1 MTGAADSVATLSGVR
16 VSGPGKEFLI
26 DDEPVDIFIED
37 GRISDIAPAGALPP
51 QGRILDGNGAWAVPG
66 LWDNHVHTVQWA
78 LAAER
83 VALGGAVSASEA
95 AAIMSS
101 AAPLP
106 DGRKVGSGFR
116 DAMWPDQPSLALL
129 DSATGEVPTY
139 LINADV
145 HSTWLNSAALRLE
158 GFDSPDGML
167 REEHAFEISRRLNA
181 VDPER
186 GDRAV
191 RDAGERAASRGIT
204 GLVDFDMAWN
214 ADAWPRRIRAGFA
227 AHRVE
232 FAIYP
237 FDLGRAIRAGLRSG
251 ELHEAADAPEAGR
264 GLIRIGPL
272 KIISDG
278 SLGTRTAACSHSYPG
293 DPENF
298 GVLNVPTAELAEL
311 LTTATGAG
319 LSVAVHAIGDRAVT
333 GALDAFTVSGAVG
346 TIEHAQL
353 VRHSDLA
360 RFGRLGVIAS
370 VQPQH
375 ALDDRD
381 LVGRHWAGQTSI
393 GYPLSA
399 LRDAGV
405 EIRFG
410 SDAPVAPLDPWQA
423 IAAAVTRTD
432 DDRDPWHP
440 EERLTREQAIQASV
454 RTALRPGEAADIAL
468 CGYDPLS
475 ASGADLRGMPVMA
488 TMVAGRLTYGG

>member
-1 MTGAADSVATLSGVR
+1 MIRIGERIGTIAGVR
-16 VSGPGKEFLI
+16 VSGPGREFLI

-37 GRISDIAPAGALPP
+37 GRISDIAPAGALDP
-51 QGRILDGNGAWAVPG
+51 QGEILEGNGAWAVPG

-83 VALGGAVSASEA
+83 VALGSAASASEA
-95 AAIMSS
+95 AAIMAA

-116 DAMWPDQPSLALL
+116 DAMWPDRPTLALL
-129 DSATGEVPTY
+129 DNVTGEVPTY

-158 GFDSPDGML
+158 GFDSVDGML
-167 REEHAFEISRRLNA
+167 REQDAFEISRRLNA
-181 VDPER
+181 VDPDR
-186 GDRAV
+186 GDAAV
-191 RDAGERAASRGIT
+191 LDAGERAASRGVT

-214 ADAWPRRIRAGFA
+214 ADAWPRRVAAGFA

-237 FDLGRAIRAGLRSG
+237 FDLERAIRAGLRSG
-251 ELHEAADAPEAGR
+251 ELDQAEDAPEAGR
-264 GLIRIGPL
+264 DLIHVGPL
-272 KIISDG
+272 KVISDG
-278 SLGTRTAACSHSYPG
+278 SLGTRTAACSHAYPG

-298 GVLNVPTAELAEL
+298 GVLTVPPAELAEL
-311 LTTATGAG
+311 LTVATGAG
-319 LSVAVHAIGDRAVT
+319 LAVAVHAIGDRAVT
-333 GALDAFTVSGAVG
+333 GALDAFTASGAVG

-353 VRHSDLA
+353 VRHADLA
-360 RFGRLGVIAS
+360 RFGRLGIVAS

-393 GYPLSA
+393 GYPLGA

-405 EIRFG
+405 ELRFG

-440 EERLTREQAIQASV
+440 EERLTREQALRASV
-454 RTALRPGEAADIAL
+454 RTSVRPGELADITL
-468 CGYDPLS
+468 CGYDPLT
-475 ASGADLRGMPVMA
+475 ASGADLRGMPVTA

>member
-1 MTGAADSVATLSGVR
+1 MSSVGARVGTITGVR
-16 VSGPGKEFLI
+16 IAGPGQEFLV
-26 DDEPVDIFIED
+26 DDEPVDIFID
-37 GRISDIAPAGALPP
+37 GGRISDIAPTGAMAL
-51 QGRILDGNGAWAVPG
+51 QGEVLDGRGAWAVPG

-78 LAAER
+78 LATER
-83 VALGGAVSASEA
+83 VALGGAASAAEA
-95 AAIMSS
+95 AAIMSAS
-101 AAPLP
+101 APLS

-116 DAMWPDQPSLALL
+116 DAMWPDAPTLALL
-129 DSATGEVPTY
+129 DGATGSIPTY

-145 HSTWLNSAALRLE
+145 HSTWLNSAALSLE
-158 GFDSPDGML
+158 GFTSSDGML
-167 REEHAFEISRRLNA
+167 REQDAFEISRRLNA
-181 VDPER
+181 VDPDR
-186 GDRAV
+186 GDIAV
-191 RDAGERAASRGIT
+191 RAAGERAASRGVT

-214 ADAWPRRIRAGFA
+214 ADAWPRRVAAGFD

-232 FAIYP
+232 FAVYP
-237 FDLGRAIRAGLRSG
+237 FDLTRAVAAGLRSG
-251 ELHEAADAPEAGR
+251 ELHEAPDAPEAGR
-264 GLIRIGPL
+264 GLVHVGPL

-298 GVLNVPTAELAEL
+298 GVLTVPPAELTEL
-311 LTTATGAG
+311 LTVATGAG
-319 LSVAVHAIGDRAVT
+319 LSVAVHALGDRAVT

-353 VRHSDLA
+353 VRHADLA

-381 LVGRHWAGQTSI
+381 LVGKHWAGQTSI
-393 GYPLSA
+393 GYPLGA

-405 EIRFG
+405 ELRFG

-440 EERLTREQAIQASV
+440 EERLTREQALQASV
-454 RTALRPGEAADIAL
+454 RTALRPGELADIVL
-468 CGYDPLS
+468 CGFDPLT
-475 ASGADLRGMPVMA
+475 ASGSDLRGMPIIA
-488 TMVAGRLTYGG
+488 TMVAGRVTHGA

>member
-1 MTGAADSVATLSGVR
+1 MTGVGEHIATIAGVR
-16 VSGPGKEFLI
+16 ISGPGREFLI
-26 DDEPVDIFIED
+26 DDEPVDIFIDD
-37 GRISDIAPAGALPP
+37 GRISDIAPAGAI
-51 QGRILDGNGAWAVPG
+51 QARGRVLEANGAWALPG

-83 VALGGAVSASEA
+83 VALGGAASAAEA
-95 AAIMSS
+95 AAIMAA

-116 DAMWPDQPSLALL
+116 DAMWPDRPSLALL

-145 HSTWLNSAALRLE
+145 HSTWLNSAALRLDGFE
-158 GFDSPDGML
+158 GDDGML
-167 REEHAFEISRRLNA
+167 REQDAFEISRRLNA
-181 VDPER
+181 VDPQR
-186 GDRAV
+186 GDEAV
-191 RDAGERAASRGIT
+191 REAGERAASRGVT

-214 ADAWPRRIRAGFA
+214 SDAWLRRVTAGFA

-237 FDLGRAIRAGLRSG
+237 YDLDRAIRAGLRTG
-251 ELHEAADAPEAGR
+251 ELHETADAPDAGR
-264 GLIRIGPL
+264 GLIRVGSL
-272 KIISDG
+272 KVISDG
-278 SLGTRTAACSHSYPG
+278 SLGTRTAACSHSYP
-293 DPENF
+293 DDSENF
-298 GVLNVPTAELAEL
+298 GVLTVPTAELAEL

-360 RFGRLGVIAS
+360 RFGRLGVVAS

-381 LVGRHWAGQTSI
+381 LVGRHWADQTSI
-393 GYPLSA
+393 GYPLGA

-405 EIRFG
+405 ELRFG

-432 DDRDPWHP
+432 DGRDAWHP
-440 EERLTREQAIQASV
+440 EQRLTRDQAIQASV
-454 RTALRPGEAADIAL
+454 RTAVRPGEPADIAL

-475 ASGADLRGMPVMA
+475 ASGADLRRMPVIA
-488 TMVAGRLTYGG
+488 TMVSGRLTYGG

>member
-1 MTGAADSVATLSGVR
+1 MNGVGASITTITDVR
-16 VSGPGKEFLI
+16 IAGPGREFLI
-26 DDEPVDIFIED
+26 DDEPVDVFIEE
-37 GRISDIAPAGALPP
+37 GRIGDIAPAGAIASRGEVLE
-51 QGRILDGNGAWAVPG
+51 GRGAWAVPG

-83 VALGGAVSASEA
+83 VALGAAASAAEA
-95 AAIMSS
+95 AAIMAA

-116 DAMWPDQPSLALL
+116 DAMWSDVPTLALL
-129 DSATGEVPTY
+129 DEATGSTPTY

-158 GFDSPDGML
+158 GFDTPDGML
-167 REEHAFEISRRLNA
+167 REHDAFEISRRLNA
-181 VDPER
+181 VDPAR
-186 GDRAV
+186 GDLAV
-191 RDAGERAASRGIT
+191 GAAGGRAASRGVT

-214 ADAWPRRIRAGFA
+214 ADAWPRRVAAGFA

-232 FAIYP
+232 FAVYP
-237 FDLGRAIRAGLRSG
+237 FDLERAIRAGLRTG
-251 ELHEAADAPEAGR
+251 ELHEEADAPEAGR
-264 GLIRIGPL
+264 GLIHVGPL

-298 GVLNVPTAELAEL
+298 GVLSVPPAELTEL
-311 LTTATGAG
+311 LNVATGSG
-319 LSVAVHAIGDRAVT
+319 LAVAVHAIGDRAVT

-353 VRHSDLA
+353 VRHADLA

-393 GYPLSA
+393 GYPLGA

-405 EIRFG
+405 ELRFG

-432 DDRDPWHP
+432 DDRDAWHP
-440 EERLTREQAIQASV
+440 EERLTIEQALQASV
-454 RTALRPGEAADIAL
+454 RTSLRPGQPADIAL
-468 CGYDPLS
+468 CGLDPLS
-475 ASGADLRGMPVMA
+475 ASGADLRGMPVTA
-488 TMVAGRLTYGG
+488 TLVAGRLTHGA

>member
-1 MTGAADSVATLSGVR
+1 MTGAGASIQTITGVR
-16 VSGPGKEFLI
+16 ITGPGSEFLV
-26 DDEPVDIFIED
+26 DDEPADIFIDD
-37 GRISDIAPAGALPP
+37 GVISDIAPTRALPAR
-51 QGRILDGNGAWAVPG
+51 GEVLDGQGAWALPG

-78 LAAER
+78 LATER
-83 VALGGAVSASEA
+83 VALGGAASAAEA
-95 AAIMSS
+95 ASIMSA

-116 DAMWPDQPSLALL
+116 DALWPDRPTLALL
-129 DSATGEVPTY
+129 DGATGPVPTY

-158 GFDSPDGML
+158 GFDSADGML
-167 REEHAFEISRRLNA
+167 REQDAFEISRRLNA
-181 VDPER
+181 VDPAR
-186 GDRAV
+186 GDAAV
-191 RDAGERAASRGIT
+191 MAAGERAASRGIT

-214 ADAWPRRIRAGFA
+214 ADAWPRRIAAGFA

-237 FDLGRAIRAGLRSG
+237 FDLQRAISQGLRTG
-251 ELHEAADAPEAGR
+251 ELREGGDAPEAGR
-264 GLIRIGPL
+264 GLIRVGPL

-293 DPENF
+293 DPQNF
-298 GVLNVPTAELAEL
+298 GVLTVPPAELSEL
-311 LTTATGAG
+311 LTIATGSG
-319 LSVAVHAIGDRAVT
+319 LAVAVHAIGDRAVT

-393 GYPLSA
+393 GYPLGA

-405 EIRFG
+405 ELRFG

-432 DDRDPWHP
+432 DDREPWHP
-440 EERLTREQAIQASV
+440 EERMTRAQALQASV
-454 RTALRPGEAADIAL
+454 RTALRPGEPADIAL
-468 CGYDPLS
+468 CGFDPLG
-475 ASGADLRGMPVMA
+475 ASGADLRAMPVTA
-488 TMVAGRLTYGG
+488 TMVAGRLSFGG